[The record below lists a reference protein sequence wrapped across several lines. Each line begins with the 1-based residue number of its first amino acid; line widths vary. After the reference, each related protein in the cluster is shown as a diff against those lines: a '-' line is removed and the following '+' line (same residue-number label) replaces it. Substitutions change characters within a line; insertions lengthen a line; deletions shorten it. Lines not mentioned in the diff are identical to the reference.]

1 MSAAYTQVFKVLQF
15 SPTLYQNKPIKGCIL
30 QSPQFFNDWFNSKHK
45 ELKPKMDAKL
55 KMLLKG
61 ESKGTELI
69 IQYSIRLTS
78 ISIIAMEGIEIEE
91 CELTAPAPYLSEA
104 LIKDIMAIFKLNS
117 SLWCPVVRS
126 KSFIRVWREKQ
137 RDDADEF
144 CDDHNDVSYVQK
156 CTPLDAW
163 WLQ

>member
-1 MSAAYTQVFKVLQF
+1 
-15 SPTLYQNKPIKGCIL
+15 
-30 QSPQFFNDWFNSKHK
+30 
-45 ELKPKMDAKL
+45 MDAKL

-69 IQYSIRLTS
+69 IQYSIRLTSIS

-126 KSFIRVWREKQ
+126 KSFIRV
-137 RDDADEF
+137 
-144 CDDHNDVSYVQK
+144 
-156 CTPLDAW
+156 
-163 WLQ
+163 

>member
-1 MSAAYTQVFKVLQF
+1 
-15 SPTLYQNKPIKGCIL
+15 
-30 QSPQFFNDWFNSKHK
+30 
-45 ELKPKMDAKL
+45 MDAKL